1 MGLGVGCSLAAVE
14 LPHSLSFGDLGFE
27 TSRLDFW
34 RRKAIPKVNITAV
47 RSAVL
52 QCCSLQPAEF
62 TRVRRKQQQRGGRLM
77 MHSHLQAA
85 HVSAALGARSSK
97 SNPAPLYLR
106 ICPNEAVSISRSSAY
121 LVLGS
126 LSTCFF
132 HANLHPP
139 LFAHCISCC
148 IQLHPINP
156 KIRKAQSD
164 DR

>member
-1 MGLGVGCSLAAVE
+1 MKQAGWIFGVG
-14 LPHSLSFGDLGFE
+14 
-27 TSRLDFW
+27 
-34 RRKAIPKVNITAV
+34 KAIPKVNITAV

-52 QCCSLQPAEF
+52 QSCSLQPAEF
-62 TRVRRKQQQRGGRLM
+62 TRVRRKQQQQRGGTLM

-85 HVSAALGARSSK
+85 HVSAALGHVHQ
-97 SNPAPLYLR
+97 NPTQRLYTSEYVRMRQCQLAAPVPTFGLT
-106 ICPNEAVSISRSSAY
+106 
-121 LVLGS
+121 